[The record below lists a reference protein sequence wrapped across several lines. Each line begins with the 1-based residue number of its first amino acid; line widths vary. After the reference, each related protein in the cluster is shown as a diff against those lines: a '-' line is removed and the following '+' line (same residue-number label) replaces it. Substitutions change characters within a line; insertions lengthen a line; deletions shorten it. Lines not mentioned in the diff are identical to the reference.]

1 MAFDLLLTNGS
12 RVAVRIQHGKRAC
25 SNQPRREAM
34 KRYLIGLALTG
45 LGTRLTKRAS
55 RIVPHRRHTAS
66 LSVQAAGLLIA
77 AGFGA
82 GLARLFNKKS

>member
-1 MAFDLLLTNGS
+1 
-12 RVAVRIQHGKRAC
+12 
-25 SNQPRREAM
+25 M

-55 RIVPHRRHTAS
+55 AIVPHRRRTS
-66 LSVQAAGLLIA
+66 LPVQTAGLLIA

-82 GLARLFNKKS
+82 GLMRLLNRKPGRS